1 MAKKIFIT
9 IGVIAVI
16 AIGVF
21 VWLNYCNKKQEIVK
35 IGAIL
40 PLSGDVAVYGN
51 NTKKGIDLAVEEI
64 NKAGGINGSKVEI
77 IYEDSKADPKTGVTA
92 MYKLMENKVQAIID
106 NSVSSVALAIAPIGD
121 KNKVVV
127 LSTGSTNPNL
137 SGISPYFFRI
147 WNSDDLEGKLS
158 ARFAIDSLNLSKAA
172 IMYVNNDYGNGLCKV
187 FSNEFKNKGGQVLN
201 QESYEQGSN
210 DFKTQLAKIKANNVD
225 VLYIAGYSK
234 ENATIIKQAREL
246 KINCQFI
253 GTVTME
259 DKTIIDIAGKAA
271 DGVIYPYP
279 KDPDINNPTVSNFR
293 KNFKAYYNE
302 DIAITCD
309 VGYDAVYLIAKAIS
323 LGNSSGEGIKN
334 GLNAIKVYEGASGVI
349 EFDKN
354 GDVNK
359 PMQFKKISE
368 NNFVN
373 LK

>member
-1 MAKKIFIT
+1 MKKVLIT
-9 IGVIAVI
+9 IGVIAII

-21 VWLNYCNKKQEIVK
+21 VWFYADKNQEIVK

-64 NKAGGINGSKVEI
+64 NEAGGINGNKIKI
-77 IYEDSKADPKTGVTA
+77 IYEDSKADPKTGATA
-92 MYKLMENKVQAIID
+92 MYKLIENKVRAVID

-127 LSTGSTNPNL
+127 LSTGSTNPKL

-147 WNSDDLEGKLS
+147 WNSDDLEGRLS
-158 ARFAIDSLNLSKAA
+158 AQFVKDSLHLSRAG
-172 IMYVNNDYGNGLCKV
+172 IIYVNNDYGNGLCKV
-187 FSNEFKNKGGQVLN
+187 FSNEFKSKGGQVLN
-201 QESYEQGSN
+201 QESYEQGAN

-225 VLYIAGYSK
+225 VLYIAGYSR

-246 KINCQFI
+246 NINCQFI
-253 GTVTME
+253 GTVTIE
-259 DKTIIDIAGKAA
+259 DKTIIEIAGQSAE
-271 DGVIYPYP
+271 GVIYPFP
-279 KDPDINNPTVSNFR
+279 KDPDISNPTVSNFR
-293 KNFKAYYNE
+293 KNFRAFYSE

-323 LGNSSGEGIKN
+323 LENNSGEGIKN
-334 GLNAIKVYEGASGVI
+334 GLNEISTYEGASGLI

-359 PMQFKKISE
+359 PMQFKIIKDGVFI
-368 NNFVN
+368 N
-373 LK
+373 K